1 MNEMLYK
8 DEVYAIQGAIIEVH
22 RIMGNGWR
30 EEVYQQ
36 ALEVELAERGIPF
49 DSKRELPIFYKN
61 HKLEKTYIP
70 DIICY
75 DKIILELKAV
85 DKILPEHQAQLFN
98 YMRMTKS
105 RLGLLVNFGAFPKAT
120 IERYIL

>member
-8 DEVYAIQGAIIEVH
+8 DEVYTVQGAIIEVH
-22 RIMGNGWR
+22 KIMGSGWR

-49 DSKRELPIFYKN
+49 DSKRELPIFYKA
-61 HKLEKTYIP
+61 HKLEKTYVP
-70 DIICY
+70 DLICY

-85 DKILPEHQAQLFN
+85 DKITSEHQAQLFN

-105 RLGLLVNFGAFPKAT
+105 KLGLLVNFGSYPKAT
-120 IERYIL
+120 IERFVL

>member
-1 MNEMLYK
+1 MNQLLYK

-22 RIMGNGWR
+22 KIMGNGWR

-36 ALEVELAERGIPF
+36 ALEIELAERGIPF
-49 DSKRELPIFYKN
+49 DAKRELPIFYKN
-61 HKLEKTYIP
+61 TKLEKTYIP

-85 DKILPEHQAQLFN
+85 DKLTIEHQAQLFN

-105 RLGLLVNFGAFPKAT
+105 KLGLLVNFGSYPKAT
-120 IERYIL
+120 IERFVL